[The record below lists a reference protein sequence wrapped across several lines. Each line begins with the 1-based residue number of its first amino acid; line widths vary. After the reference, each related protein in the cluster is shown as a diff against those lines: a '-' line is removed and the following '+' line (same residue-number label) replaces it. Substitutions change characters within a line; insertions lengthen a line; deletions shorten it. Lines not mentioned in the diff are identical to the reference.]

1 MQLNTSVSELKG
13 VGEKTVKLLNKLN
26 IRTVGDLI
34 YDLPRG
40 FMDIKEP
47 IEPTREDVG
56 RLISVKGHIVKGSVH
71 VIKKGRVMIFA
82 KVRISHS
89 EVVVSEDKADVI
101 SLIYFNAPYM
111 KKTLEAIEDER
122 IFYGM
127 LSDARGL
134 TLSQPAIFTTDAY
147 SDMLKVMQPV
157 YGLTKGIS
165 NNQLRKLIRTAF
177 DNTILPGEYLKDEE
191 LAAFDMPHIQS
202 ALLSLHFPLDIAE
215 HKRARRRVA
224 FHEFLT
230 FFLETHE
237 DEAYIDRPFNEP
249 MIPVAD
255 TVRFIEALPYK
266 LTSAQLR
273 TWEEIEADMTSGIC
287 MNRMVQGDVGSGK
300 TIVAFLAL
308 LLNAANSHQGVMMA
322 PTEVLA
328 TQHYENLCTLADKYK
343 LCIRPCLLIGAV
355 TGRKRTEVYEGIK
368 NGDYNVII
376 GTQAVI
382 TDKVIYKDLT
392 LAVTD
397 EQHRF
402 GVKQRQALALKNL
415 SDEPVQG
422 EHKAEAGG
430 GMHVLVMSATPI
442 PRSLAMT
449 LYAGVKLSVIDEL
462 PSGRKK
468 ILNCVV
474 DKSYRPTAYRFMEK
488 EIASGHQVYV
498 ICPMIDESEGLD
510 VENVIDY
517 TALLKEKLPPSIRI
531 DYLHGRMKLAQK
543 TSLMDAFAAGDI
555 DILVSTTV
563 IEVGID
569 VPNATVMLIE
579 NADRFGL
586 AALHQIRGR
595 VGRGDAQSY
604 CIFINTGDSEESKAR
619 LDVVGKSNDG
629 FFIAS
634 EDLRLRGPG
643 EITGI
648 RQSGEFGFKFASIYD
663 DYSILE
669 GVKDFADMLY
679 KAGNTD
685 RLREIGACIDEFG
698 FSAVDFRSI

>member
-1 MQLNTSVSELKG
+1 MELSTSVSELKG
-13 VGEKTVKLLNKLN
+13 VGEKTVKLLDKLN
-26 IRTVGDLI
+26 IHTVGDLI

-47 IEPTREDVG
+47 IEPTSDDVG
-56 RLISVKGHIVKGSVH
+56 RLISVRGFIVKGSVH
-71 VIKKGRVMIFA
+71 IIKKGRVMIFA
-82 KVRISHS
+82 KVRVSHS
-89 EVVVSEDKADVI
+89 EVITSEDKADVI

-111 KKTLEAIEDER
+111 KKTLEGIEDER
-122 IFYGM
+122 IFYGV

-134 TLSQPAIFTTDAY
+134 TLSQPAIFTPDAY
-147 SDMLKVMQPV
+147 EDMLKVMQPV

-165 NNQLRKLIRTAF
+165 NNQLRKLIKSAF
-177 DNTILPGEYLKDEE
+177 DHAVLPGEYLTDDE
-191 LAAFDMPHIQS
+191 LASFDMPHIQS
-202 ALLSLHFPLDIAE
+202 ALLSLHFPFDIEE

-237 DEAYIDRPFNEP
+237 DEAYIDRPFGKT

-255 TVRFIEALPYK
+255 TVRFIEALPYN

-273 TWEEIEADMTSGIC
+273 TWDEIENDMTSGMC

-300 TIVAFLAL
+300 TIVAFLSL
-308 LLNAANSHQGVMMA
+308 LLNAANGHQGVMMA

-328 TQHYENLCTLADKYK
+328 TQHYENLNALADKYG

-355 TGRKRTEVYEGIK
+355 TGKKRTEVYEGIK
-368 NGDYNVII
+368 NGEFNVII

-402 GVKQRQALALKNL
+402 GVKQRQALAEKNGTD
-415 SDEPVQG
+415 S
-422 EHKAEAGG
+422 AGG
-430 GMHVLVMSATPI
+430 IHVLVMSATPI

-474 DKSYRPTAYRFMEK
+474 DRSYRPTAYKFMEK

-517 TALLKEKLPPSIRI
+517 TVALKEKLPPSVRI
-531 DYLHGRMKLAQK
+531 DYLHGRMKLAEK
-543 TSLMDAFAAGDI
+543 TRLMDAFAAGDI

-569 VPNATVMLIE
+569 VPNATVMMIE

-586 AALHQIRGR
+586 SALHQIRGR

-604 CIFINTGDSEESKAR
+604 CIFINTGNSEESKER

-669 GVKDFADMLY
+669 GVKEFADMLY
-679 KAGNTD
+679 RSGNAD